1 MKKMVLVLAGMLAS
15 AGLVVADDS
24 EKIIDS
30 QDVYEE
36 NSADDGWTGIYG
48 SLGLGWEWMENKGGF
63 SYIDAM
69 DDDKEKSGSVY
80 KQKNNRFCGTI
91 GLGGQ
96 MLFAQ
101 HFLAGLEFDCT
112 FAKSEEKDTVIKNAG
127 GIDHKES
134 PDKNFRIKNKGV
146 SPALYAK
153 LGYVFCNK
161 HVVYTKLGV
170 KWLKTRVVDRDETN
184 GDESFDTNKGVFAAA
199 LGYQCAFTKNL
210 SGFAEVNYAG
220 RNKVDHGSMD
230 DDIASVSLKTNEGNW
245 GFSAGVSVR
254 FPMN

>member
-63 SYIDAM
+63 TYDDSGIKNGYM
-69 DDDKEKSGSVY
+69 D
-80 KQKNNRFCGTI
+80 KQKNNRFCGML

-112 FAKSEEKDTVIKNAG
+112 FAKSEEKNAVLRHEG
-127 GIDHKES
+127 GEEHALPGKEILH
-134 PDKNFRIKNKGV
+134 IKNKGV

-170 KWLKTRVVDRDETN
+170 KWIKTRVVDMDHSDK
-184 GDESFDTNKGVFAAA
+184 DESFDTNRGVFAAA

-220 RNKVDHGSMD
+220 RNKVDHGEMNSGGEKS
-230 DDIASVSLKTNEGNW
+230 ISLKTNEGNW

-254 FPMN
+254 FSMN

>member
-48 SLGLGWEWMENKGGF
+48 SLGLGWEWMENKGGEFTTVTGDF
-63 SYIDAM
+63 SGCM
-69 DDDKEKSGSVY
+69 D
-80 KQKNNRFCGTI
+80 KQKNNRFCGTVGI
-91 GLGGQ
+91 GGQ

-101 HFLAGLEFDCT
+101 HFLAGLEVDCT
-112 FAKSEEKDTVIKNAG
+112 FAKSEEKNAVL
-127 GIDHKES
+127 
-134 PDKNFRIKNKGV
+134 RINGEIYGNGEEQFHVKNKGV

-153 LGYVFCNK
+153 VGYVFCNK
-161 HVVYTKLGV
+161 HAVYAKLGV
-170 KWLKTRVVDRDETN
+170 KWLKTSAIDYDIEN
-184 GDESFDTNKGVFAAA
+184 GGDEGFNSNKGVFAAA

-220 RNKVDHGSMD
+220 RNKLDGGKINEV
-230 DDIASVSLKTNEGNW
+230 ARVSIKTNESNW